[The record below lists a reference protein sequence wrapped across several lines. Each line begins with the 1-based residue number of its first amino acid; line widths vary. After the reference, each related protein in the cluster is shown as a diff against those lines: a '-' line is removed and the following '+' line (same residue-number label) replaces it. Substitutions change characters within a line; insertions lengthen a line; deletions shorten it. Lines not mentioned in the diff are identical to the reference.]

1 MSQNNLVVIGGP
13 RAPFNANE
21 LQAMRQYI
29 EAGGSVLVAMAEG
42 GENKL
47 ETNINALLEQF
58 GVFVNTD
65 SVIRKAFHKYLHPK
79 EAFVGNGCLNKE
91 LVRVAKGQAKAE
103 AQKQG
108 KYAKRYKDT
117 KDELADRDENG
128 GLKFVYPY
136 GATLTVRKPSVPI
149 LSSGPISFPPN
160 RPIASFY
167 KSQQGGRLFVIGS
180 MRFFSDEFF
189 ENEDNQIIQEGVFKW
204 LLNVDRDAEFERH
217 VNEEAEISEYNHVP
231 DITALA
237 DRLRSCLQESDEMPK
252 DFTTLFS
259 PTLFKFDTDLI
270 PEAIDLYKTLNVK
283 HEPLTLIPP
292 QFETPLPELQAAV
305 FLPTMKDLPPPGLD
319 LFDLDEQF
327 ASERSRLAQLT
338 NKCTDDDIEYFVKE
352 CGDIMGLSQFV
363 SHPDDP
369 KAILH
374 YIFQEIVKYK
384 SSNLS

>member
-1 MSQNNLVVIGGP
+1 
-13 RAPFNANE
+13 
-21 LQAMRQYI
+21 
-29 EAGGSVLVAMAEG
+29 
-42 GENKL
+42 
-47 ETNINALLEQF
+47 
-58 GVFVNTD
+58 
-65 SVIRKAFHKYLHPK
+65 
-79 EAFVGNGCLNKE
+79 
-91 LVRVAKGQAKAE
+91 
-103 AQKQG
+103 
-108 KYAKRYKDT
+108 
-117 KDELADRDENG
+117 
-128 GLKFVYPY
+128 
-136 GATLTVRKPSVPI
+136 
-149 LSSGPISFPPN
+149 
-160 RPIASFY
+160 
-167 KSQQGGRLFVIGS
+167 

-204 LLNVDRDAEFERH
+204 LLNVDKDAEFERH

-352 CGDIMGLSQFV
+352 CGDMIGVSQHV
-363 SHPDDP
+363 DQPDDP